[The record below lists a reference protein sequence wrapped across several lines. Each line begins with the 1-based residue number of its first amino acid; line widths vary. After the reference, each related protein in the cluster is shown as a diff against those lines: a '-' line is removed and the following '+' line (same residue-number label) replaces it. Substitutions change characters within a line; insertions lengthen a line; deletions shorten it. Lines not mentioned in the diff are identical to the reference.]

1 MDRLKKAGKRLL
13 ALALSLVPHSVLYY
27 AQLLR
32 QLPPEHP
39 RDVARLEQL
48 RQRYE
53 PGPQNP
59 LRDAVDNRLSLFG
72 PRR

>member
-1 MDRLKKAGKRLL
+1 MDRFKRIRERLL
-13 ALALSLVPHSVLYY
+13 AFALCLVPHNLLYY

-32 QLPPEHP
+32 QVPTDNPVV
-39 RDVARLEQL
+39 DARLEQL
-48 RQRYE
+48 LQRYT
-53 PGPQNP
+53 PDPHNP